1 MNGMKTQA
9 IAGFAVA
16 AALVL
21 GGCAGAQQNTAQTP
35 ATTQAAT
42 TQAPATTQATPQTTQ
57 AKPQT
62 TQTTSQT
69 TQTTPQTTQ
78 QTTTQT
84 TTQSTPAPTG
94 GQVTYIGDEA
104 AKQAALS
111 HAGFAASDV
120 TELECELDTDDGTV
134 HYDVDFKQGGME
146 YDYDID
152 ATTGAV
158 ISNKAEVD
166 D

>member
-1 MNGMKTQA
+1 MFAYKLEAIMNGMKTQA

-57 AKPQT
+57 
-62 TQTTSQT
+62 
-69 TQTTPQTTQ
+69 TTPQTTQ

-84 TTQSTPAPTG
+84 TTQTTPAPTG

-104 AKQAALS
+104 ARQAALS

-120 TELECELDTDDGTV
+120 TELKCELDSDDGTV